1 MIHLVSESL
10 LFPLHKQLLDAPT
23 ELRMCLPGFVSITDP
38 QLEQR
43 EVVLHKRREENTYRN
58 MERVVYRVTWEGGGR
73 LTARVL

>member
-1 MIHLVSESL
+1 MNLFSL
-10 LFPLHKQLLDAPT
+10 SLYFPLHKQLLDAPT

-43 EVVLHKRREENTYRN
+43 EVVLHKRLEENTYRN
-58 MERVVYRVTWEGGGR
+58 MERVVYRVAWEGGGR

>member
-1 MIHLVSESL
+1 
-10 LFPLHKQLLDAPT
+10 
-23 ELRMCLPGFVSITDP
+23 MCLPGFVSITDP